1 MRTALR
7 GRTPVKKGFK
17 KVLENIEAVGFAI
30 IIALV
35 LRTFVLENYMVPTES
50 MYPTIEIG
58 DRLFAF
64 KFFYGAKVP
73 FTDKRLPAVRAPRRG
88 DIFVFLAPFY
98 DPPGVAVRLFDPV
111 VHLLSLGFVTIDPQP
126 KYYVKRVIGVPG
138 DEIEIVGKRVYV
150 NGKRQEGWWPE
161 YHTDVGIIP
170 TGEDERSKRDYFGPV
185 RVPDEAYFMMGDN
198 RDNSFD
204 SRFWGFV
211 DRNEIY
217 GKAVFRLWP
226 FGRAGVLK

>member
-1 MRTALR
+1 M
-7 GRTPVKKGFK
+7 KKGLK
-17 KVLENIEAVGFAI
+17 KVLENIEAVGAAVL
-30 IIALV
+30 IALV

-58 DRLFAF
+58 DRLFAL

-73 FTDKRLPAVRAPRRG
+73 FTDKRLVAVRAPRRG
-88 DIFVFLAPFY
+88 DILVFLAPFY
-98 DPPGVAVRLFDPV
+98 DPPSLAVRVFDPV
-111 VHLLSLGFVTIDPQP
+111 FHLLSLGFVTIDPQP
-126 KYYVKRVIGVPG
+126 KYYVKRVIGVPQ

-161 YHTDVGIIP
+161 YFTDKRIIP
-170 TGEDERSKRDYFGPV
+170 AGDDERSGRDYFGPV
-185 RVPDEAYFMMGDN
+185 LVPDGKYFVMGDN

-217 GKAVFRLWP
+217 ARAFFRLWP
-226 FGRAGVLK
+226 FRRAGIMK